1 MSRRLHPTLADYL
14 VIAVSPA
21 MIMTLVG
28 SLVFFLIEVLYQGQY
43 PGRLHYVMSLFV
55 FAAVLIGRIGIEL
68 GTSHARNYAVLLGL
82 ATLLAM
88 GRFVQFPPS
97 MAAYALLVNVGL
109 VGLILWCTNKL
120 TWDCTF
126 IDESE
131 DASGEGVLQTMGLD
145 PADTGSSKSK
155 AGEQRSRPEKEQGS
169 RGAEEQTQRSPG
181 EGPGVR
187 AREGGTYLPT
197 PTTNLHQT
205 PPCLAPSL
213 PRVHVTA

>member
-97 MAAYALLVNVGL
+97 MAAYAC
-109 VGLILWCTNKL
+109 WS
-120 TWDCTF
+120 TW
-126 IDESE
+126 
-131 DASGEGVLQTMGLD
+131 ASWD
-145 PADTGSSKSK
+145 
-155 AGEQRSRPEKEQGS
+155 
-169 RGAEEQTQRSPG
+169 
-181 EGPGVR
+181 
-187 AREGGTYLPT
+187 
-197 PTTNLHQT
+197 
-205 PPCLAPSL
+205 
-213 PRVHVTA
+213 